1 MFAGA
6 SASSTAHFF
15 NVHFRSLAARVWRNL
30 ILRGMG
36 RMQRASRHLLDLI
49 FSAIMLDTTILY
61 TALPLLDRE
70 DLAKCVALLEAI
82 VTSMPELLIPCNFA
96 L

>member
-1 MFAGA
+1 
-6 SASSTAHFF
+6 
-15 NVHFRSLAARVWRNL
+15 
-30 ILRGMG
+30 
-36 RMQRASRHLLDLI
+36 
-49 FSAIMLDTTILY
+49 MLDTTILY